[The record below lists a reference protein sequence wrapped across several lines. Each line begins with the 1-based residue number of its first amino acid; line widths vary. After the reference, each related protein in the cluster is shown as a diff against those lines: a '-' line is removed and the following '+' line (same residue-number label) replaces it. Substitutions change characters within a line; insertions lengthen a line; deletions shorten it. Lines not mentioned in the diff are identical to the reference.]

1 MLHLVMVAGTYVIT
15 MVAWR
20 PSTKH
25 ACFIFV
31 GLVVLMTL
39 YVLVTCGV
47 DQSGRDL
54 FKKHGLLEVYDEL
67 NGYTAD
73 TSAYNKKQVTYGEI
87 TGDGIQA
94 LAKIAKAHELTTFV
108 DMGCG
113 VGRSLILARLCGF
126 KECVGVELVEDRYKQ
141 ATDAFRKLPPD
152 IQSDIKIVQGDM
164 MTFNLSRAHPIFVF
178 ASNLLWGKE
187 LTQRFLNKVR
197 NECPGGSVVALSV
210 YEESHT
216 EGGFQLMSKT
226 KVPMSWESN
235 SYVNIFRVI

>member
-20 PSTKH
+20 PSVKH
-25 ACFIFV
+25 ACFIFA

-39 YVLVTCGV
+39 YVIVTCGV
-47 DQSGRDL
+47 DQSGRDM
-54 FKKHGLLEVYDEL
+54 FKKHGLLELYDGL
-67 NGYTAD
+67 NGYTAN

-94 LAKIAKAHELTTFV
+94 LAKIAKTHGLTTFV

-126 KECVGVELVEDRYKQ
+126 KECIGVELVEDRYKQ
-141 ATDAFRKLPPD
+141 AMDTFDKLPV
-152 IQSDIKIVQGDM
+152 DIKQDIMIFQGDM
-164 MTFNLSRAHPIFVF
+164 MAFDLKRSHPIFVF

-187 LTQRFLNKVR
+187 LTRQFLTKVQS
-197 NECPGGSVVALSV
+197 ECPEGSIVAMSV
-210 YEESHT
+210 YDESHA
-216 EGGFQLMSKT
+216 EEGFQLLSKA
-226 KVPMSWESN
+226 KVPMSWETN
-235 SYVNIFRVI
+235 SYVYIFRVI